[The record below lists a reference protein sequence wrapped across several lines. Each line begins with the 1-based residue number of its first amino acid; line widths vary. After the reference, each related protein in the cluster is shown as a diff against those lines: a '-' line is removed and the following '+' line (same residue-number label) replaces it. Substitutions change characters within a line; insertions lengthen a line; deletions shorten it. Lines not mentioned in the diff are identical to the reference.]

1 MNHRLVQMITDEE
14 TPDPHQRLSAEF
26 TQNKRAFMHQE
37 KGSGENGAKIS
48 PQMYGTAV
56 LKRHV

>member
-1 MNHRLVQMITDEE
+1 MITDEE